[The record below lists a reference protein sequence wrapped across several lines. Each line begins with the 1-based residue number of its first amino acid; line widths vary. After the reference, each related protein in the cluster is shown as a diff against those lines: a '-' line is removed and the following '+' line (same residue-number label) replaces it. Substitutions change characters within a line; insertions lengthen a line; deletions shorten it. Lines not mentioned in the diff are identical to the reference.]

1 MSSGHTFS
9 FALAG
14 NPNAGKTSAF
24 NALTGAHQHVG
35 NYPGVTVERK
45 EGTAHLNGNQ
55 ARIVDL
61 PGTYSLTAYSLEE
74 LVARNYIIG
83 QRPEVIINVVDAAN
97 LERNLY
103 LTVQLLELGAPLV
116 LCLNM
121 VDVAEQRGIAIDVKK
136 LSAALGIPV
145 VPTVA
150 RAGKGMDQLMQAA
163 MDLAREKP
171 PWKPLE
177 ISYGPD
183 VDQGLKEITAILQG
197 DEERKGLLSARWLAL
212 KCMEED
218 RDVMGSFDPDSDL
231 GKNLLPVIKKVSRH
245 IESTMDDGA
254 ESIIADYRY
263 GFISAICRQA
273 VISHR
278 ELRLNF
284 SDKLDR
290 VLTNQLLGPILLFA
304 VLYLVYQFVFWASE
318 APVAVLEGGFGWL
331 GTQVEASLPP
341 GLLRSLLV
349 SGIIDGVGGVLGFA
363 PLIMFMF
370 FAIAFMED
378 TGYMARV
385 AYIMDRVLRI
395 FGLHGNSVL
404 ALIVSGGI
412 SGGCAVP
419 GVMATRTLK
428 DPQARLATIL
438 VVPMMNCGAKLPVY
452 AVLIGAFFSGQK
464 AQIMFALTIIS
475 WGLAL
480 VAAKVLRSTVL
491 KGEQAPF
498 VMELP
503 PYRLP
508 TLQGLLIHTWERTWQ
523 YVKKAGT
530 VILGVSILIWAAMT
544 FPGLPAEQNAA
555 FDKMAA
561 QAQGAEQKARIEGLR
576 SGAALRNTVA
586 GRLGRALTVV
596 TEPLGFDWRTNVAL
610 VGGVAAKEV
619 IVSSLGTA
627 YSLGG
632 AEGAEDVGLSR
643 RLAAEKGWNAL
654 NAFTLMIFVM
664 LYAPCFVTM
673 VAIKKETGSWG
684 WSGFAMLYTTA
695 VAYTLALIVRQT
707 GMALGLG

>member
-1 MSSGHTFS
+1 MIPEHTFS

-14 NPNAGKTSAF
+14 NPNAGKTSVF

-45 EGTAHLNGNQ
+45 EGTVYLNGDK
-55 ARIVDL
+55 ARLVDL

-121 VDVAEQRGIAIDVKK
+121 LDVAEQRGIVIDVQK
-136 LSAALGIPV
+136 LSKALGIPV

-150 RAGKGMDQLMQAA
+150 RTGKGMDELMRAA
-163 MDLAREKP
+163 MDLAQQKP
-171 PWKPLE
+171 SWKPLE

-183 VDQGLKEITAILQG
+183 VDQGLKEITSILQG

-218 RDVMGSFDPDSDL
+218 KDVMDSFDPDSEL
-231 GKNLLPVIKKVSRH
+231 GKNLLPVIRKVSHH

-273 VISHR
+273 VISRR

-290 VLTNQLLGPILLFA
+290 VLTNQLLGPLLLFA

-318 APVAVLEGGFGWL
+318 GPVQVLESGFGWL
-331 GTQVEASLPP
+331 GEMVEANLPP

-464 AQIMFALTIIS
+464 AQVMFTLTIIS
-475 WGLAL
+475 WALAL
-480 VAAKVLRSTVL
+480 LAAKVLRMTVL

-508 TLQGLLIHTWERTWQ
+508 TLQGLVIHTWERTWQ

-544 FPGLPAEQNAA
+544 FPGLPADRNAA
-555 FDKMAA
+555 FDQMAA
-561 QAQGAEQKARIEGLR
+561 KAQTKEQKAQVEGLR
-576 SGAALRNTVA
+576 AQAALKNTVA

-596 TEPLGFDWRTNVAL
+596 TDPLGFDWRTNVAL

-627 YSLGG
+627 YSLGSLDG
-632 AEGAEDVGLSR
+632 EDQGLSQ

-664 LYAPCFVTM
+664 LYAPCFVT
-673 VAIKKETGSWG
+673 VIAIRRETGSWG
-684 WSGFAMLYTTA
+684 WAGFALLYTTA
-695 VAYTLALIVRQT
+695 VAYGLALIVRQA
-707 GMALGLG
+707 GLALGLG